1 MGDRK
6 LTTKQINTLL
16 ITYRFRFITTNNLA
30 RQKQIT
36 HNSAYNALE
45 ILTNNGYLGR
55 KHNKSYRLQNKP
67 ASYYLKPQAVIYLNK
82 LDLNVDKEVLKSRY
96 REQTKSFEF
105 VDRQVAIHSA
115 YLDIKQKL
123 GDSAEIKT
131 GTEMAGI
138 EGMIKPVPS
147 LFIKPKKGKSYFAEL
162 TDSQHL
168 FIAKKRIR
176 QYIQHHEDNE
186 WEWDEYPSVLLV
198 RRSKANVKN
207 LNAYIEEKMEEMYL
221 DQCDFTL
228 RAVSSFGDI

>member
-1 MGDRK
+1 MSDRK

-30 RQKQIT
+30 RHKQIT
-36 HNSAYNALE
+36 YNSAYNALE
-45 ILTNNGYLGR
+45 ILTKNGYLGR

-96 REQTKSFEF
+96 REQTKSSEF

-123 GDSAEIKT
+123 GDSVEVLT

-138 EGMIKPVPS
+138 ESMIKPIPS
-147 LFIKPKKGKSYFAEL
+147 LLIEPKKGKRYFTEL

-168 FIAKKRIR
+168 FIVKKRIR
-176 QYIQHHEDNE
+176 KYIDHYESDE
-186 WEWDEYPSVLLV
+186 WEFEQYPDVHIY
-198 RRSKANVKN
+198 RTSKADQRK
-207 LNAYIEEKMEEMYL
+207 LKEYIEEKMDDAYL
-221 DQCDFTL
+221 DDEDFN
-228 RAVSSFGDI
+228 FIIKP

>member
-16 ITYRFRFITTNNLA
+16 ITYTFRFITTNNLA

-168 FIAKKRIR
+168 FIVKKRIR
-176 QYIQHHEDNE
+176 KYIDHYESADWEFEQYPDVHI
-186 WEWDEYPSVLLV
+186 Y
-198 RRSKANVKN
+198 RTSKADQRK
-207 LNAYIEEKMEEMYL
+207 LKEYIEEKMDDAYL
-221 DQCDFTL
+221 DDEDFN
-228 RAVSSFGDI
+228 FIIKP